1 MREITKTF
9 KVYRFEEL
17 KEEVKEKV
25 KEKIKREIEEDF
37 CEFALY
43 DVMWDRANELLKE
56 NFGEKAKIIDIF
68 YDLDY
73 SQGSGAMIAFE
84 LNYYNIDIV
93 IEHRGNYYHEY
104 TFYLKYNDYEYLGE
118 KREKQLEKKIIEMN
132 KKLKNFGYNLIENCI
147 NEENVEDIL
156 KMNEY
161 FENGDIYE

>member
-1 MREITKTF
+1 MKTITK
-9 KVYRFEEL
+9 KINIYNFEEL

-25 KEKIKREIEEDF
+25 IEKTKREIEKDF

-43 DVMWDRANELLKE
+43 ELMWDKANKLLKE
-56 NFGEKAKIIDIF
+56 NFGKKAKIIDVY

-84 LNYYNIDIV
+84 LNYYNIDIIV
-93 IEHRGNYYHEY
+93 RHRGNYYHEY

-132 KKLKNFGYNLIENCI
+132 KKLKDFGYDLIENCT
-147 NEENVEDIL
+147 NEENVKDML
-156 KMNEY
+156 KINEY
-161 FENGDIYE
+161 LENGEIF